1 MADPAPFGLLALL
14 GTWLAFFTVKA
25 VPLSLTS
32 WYTGRSILS
41 QLIPVAVATWAL
53 WVILSAQRRP
63 ASDTTA

>member
-32 WYTGRSILS
+32 WYTGPLDPQSIDPGGRGNMGLMGHP
-41 QLIPVAVATWAL
+41 IG
-53 WVILSAQRRP
+53 P
-63 ASDTTA
+63 APACL